1 MEQPCARPHHAGPCN
16 ISNGRDEELWLELPM
31 RSQTC
36 RILPILIALIL
47 AQGCQTICRQNQH
60 FSTGVQTEE
69 NAGSQCLIQ
78 KWLLLCPTFPT
89 PNTTERF
96 SLERL
101 PGACQQQLLQQTQ
114 AAGSRGESRGW
125 AVKVEVSGKLHSLEM
140 GGEDKHLLTLLVQLL
155 NQFLIAWKAVLI
167 LFDYILLS
175 PSELQHLNVVLIKAI
190 LENKTPLEYM
200 RINTVYRPRWL
211 KRYCYGLLCKYIFT
225 RAFEIQ
231 IMQIRIQGLLKMQI
245 IDLTDHK
252 GSFETILGYSIM

>member
-1 MEQPCARPHHAGPCN
+1 MALALPYFSHPKHNRKVFFGKIARCLPATAPPADTGCWQQGRKQRMSCKGGGFWETPQPGN
-16 ISNGRDEELWLELPM
+16 
-31 RSQTC
+31 
-36 RILPILIALIL
+36 
-47 AQGCQTICRQNQH
+47 
-60 FSTGVQTEE
+60 
-69 NAGSQCLIQ
+69 
-78 KWLLLCPTFPT
+78 
-89 PNTTERF
+89 
-96 SLERL
+96 
-101 PGACQQQLLQQTQ
+101 
-114 AAGSRGESRGW
+114 
-125 AVKVEVSGKLHSLEM
+125 